1 MFLVLFSTYLL
12 LGRLFME
19 IRNFHD
25 KESVLQLE
33 GEETTHLDNRER
45 NFLTCI
51 VGKSITK
58 YQTLQNSK

>member
-1 MFLVLFSTYLL
+1 
-12 LGRLFME
+12 ME